1 MQVGRLRCTS
11 ERSGEMSLHSIY
23 RDVTKEVNLVD
34 RFLVSHIASDDP
46 TIDAAGQQ
54 LLQAGGKRIRP
65 AFVLLAS
72 KFGQAN
78 RDELVRV
85 AASLELIHMASL
97 VHDDVIDDAELRR
110 GKPTVM
116 QHFDEEV
123 ALYSGNYLFG
133 EAVKLIG
140 EVGKPE
146 LVQVMVHAM
155 REICEGEIEQIYD
168 QYDWEQSIK
177 RYIKRIERK
186 TAILIEASCHLGAI
200 VANCSPADTKAL
212 RQFGRDIGLAFQIAD
227 DLLDFTAKRTELG
240 KPVAE
245 DLRHGHKTLPVFYAA
260 ENPSFFQELQ
270 KIQSMPT
277 HQEVAPVLE
286 LLHQTDA
293 LERTQRT
300 VDLYIQRAIHRLDHL
315 PKSSAKRSL
324 EEVARY
330 VGKRKG

>member
-1 MQVGRLRCTS
+1 MGLLRCTLG
-11 ERSGEMSLHSIY
+11 RSGEMSLHSIY

-34 RFLVSHIASDDP
+34 RFLISHIASEEP
-46 TIDAAGQQ
+46 TIDAAGKQ
-54 LLQAGGKRIRP
+54 LLKAGGKRIRP

-72 KFGQAN
+72 KFGEAD
-78 RDELVRV
+78 RDELIRV
-85 AASLELIHMASL
+85 AASLELVHMASL

-116 QHFDEEV
+116 QYFDEEV

-133 EAVKLIG
+133 EAIRLIG

-146 LVQVMVHAM
+146 LVQVMVHTM

-200 VANCSPADTKAL
+200 VANCSAADTRAL
-212 RQFGRDIGLAFQIAD
+212 RLFGRDIGLAFQIAD
-227 DLLDFTAKRTELG
+227 DLLDFTANRTELG

-245 DLRHGHKTLPVFYAA
+245 DLRHGHKTLPVFYGA
-260 ENPSFFQELQ
+260 EDAVFYERLS
-270 KIQSMPT
+270 KIESMPT
-277 HQEVAPVLE
+277 HEEVAP
-286 LLHQTDA
+286 LLSFLQTSGA
-293 LERTQRT
+293 LERTQQT
-300 VDLYIQRAIHRLDHL
+300 VDHYIHRAIKRLEPL